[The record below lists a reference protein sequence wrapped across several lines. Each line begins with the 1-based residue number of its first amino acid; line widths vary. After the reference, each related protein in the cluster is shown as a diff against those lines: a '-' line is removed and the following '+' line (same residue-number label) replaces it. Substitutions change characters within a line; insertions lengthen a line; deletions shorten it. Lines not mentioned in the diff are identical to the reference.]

1 MNPVSI
7 ILTIFV
13 IIFIYY
19 IFNYFLTNPYT
30 LQTLIN
36 GQTAT
41 TISKD
46 KLKNGGLD
54 SNFSYSIWFYVNDWN
69 YNIDKNKVIFGRMD
83 TGTGTGTITD
93 VSGKNPSPLVVLT
106 PTENNLNV
114 YLQCQGITEP
124 NMCSI
129 NNIPIQKWVNLV
141 VSVYNRTMDLY
152 LDGKLVRTCLLP
164 GVPQISNTDVQI
176 TPAGGF
182 NGWTSKFQYFHSS
195 LNPQDAWNIYTQG
208 YGGNIFSNLIKSYQ
222 VQFSILEN
230 GVTYSS
236 VTI

>member
-1 MNPVSI
+1 MTPVSI

-19 IFNYFLTNPYT
+19 IFKYILTDPYT
-30 LQTLIN
+30 LKTLTN

-41 TISKD
+41 TIAKD
-46 KLKNGGLD
+46 ELKNGGLD
-54 SNFSYSIWFYVNDWN
+54 ANFSYSIWFYVNDWN
-69 YNIDKNKVIFGRMD
+69 YRLGDNKVIFGRMD
-83 TGTGTGTITD
+83 DGTGTITGITG
-93 VSGKNPSPLVVLT
+93 VNPSPLVVLT

-114 YLQCQGITEP
+114 YLQCQGVTEP

-129 NNIPIQKWVNLV
+129 DNVPIQKWVHLL

-164 GVPQISNTDVQI
+164 GVPQISNTDVEI
-176 TPAGGF
+176 TPEGGF
-182 NGWTSKFQYFHSS
+182 SGWTSKFQYYPSA
-195 LNPQDAWNIYTQG
+195 LNPQDAWNIYSQG
-208 YGGNIFSNLIKSYQ
+208 YGGNMFSNLIKSYQ

>member
-1 MNPVSI
+1 
-7 ILTIFV
+7 
-13 IIFIYY
+13 
-19 IFNYFLTNPYT
+19 
-30 LQTLIN
+30 
-36 GQTAT
+36 
-41 TISKD
+41 
-46 KLKNGGLD
+46 
-54 SNFSYSIWFYVNDWN
+54 
-69 YNIDKNKVIFGRMD
+69 MD
-83 TGTGTGTITD
+83 TGTGTITD

-129 NNIPIQKWVNLV
+129 NNIPIQKWVNLL

-182 NGWTSKFQYFHSS
+182 NGWTSKFQYFS
-195 LNPQDAWNIYTQG
+195 NATDPQTAWNIYEKG
-208 YGGNIFSNLIKSYQ
+208 YGGSWLSGLFSNYQ
-222 VQFSILEN
+222 IQLSFFPPLLLSSFLLL
-230 GVTYSS
+230 SFLSDFLSKKS
-236 VTI
+236 VTKGWRFYSGKGTVKIHHNPAISPYRPLL

>member
-1 MNPVSI
+1 MSPVSI

-19 IFNYFLTNPYT
+19 IFKYIFTDPYT
-30 LQTLIN
+30 LNSLNN

-41 TISKD
+41 TISTD

-93 VSGKNPSPLVVLT
+93 VSGINPSPLVVLT
-106 PTENNLNV
+106 PMENNLDV
-114 YLQCQGITEP
+114 YLKCQGITEP
-124 NMCSI
+124 NICSI
-129 NNIPIQKWVNLV
+129 ANIPIQKWVNLLI
-141 VSVYNRTMDLY
+141 SVYNRTMDLY

-176 TPAGGF
+176 TPNGGF
-182 NGWTSKFQYFHSS
+182 NGWTSKFQYFPSS
-195 LNPQDAWNIYTQG
+195 LNPQDAWNIYIQG
-208 YGGNIFSNLIKSYQ
+208 YGGNMFSNLIKSYQ